1 LVIDSDLKKIFN
13 HYLYRLKQV
22 RKYKNPLMKGSTM
35 TKFLWTMALVTICLF
50 GCTSSEPETPVEAV
64 ESIIE
69 LYEARDFD
77 SLIRTRYAEIYK
89 AENEEQIQMLIH
101 RFTYRFQDKTKLNEA
116 ISTYKS
122 VLELTPELSE
132 NDTVAIFRLDNS
144 FIKLSQMQNGNW
156 GFHL

>member
-1 LVIDSDLKKIFN
+1 
-13 HYLYRLKQV
+13 
-22 RKYKNPLMKGSTM
+22 MKGSIVTKLLLTM
-35 TKFLWTMALVTICLF
+35 TLVAICLI
-50 GCTSSEPETPVEAV
+50 GCTSSEPETPAEAIQ
-64 ESIIE
+64 SIIE

-101 RFTYRFQDKTKLNEA
+101 RFTYRFQDETKLNEA
-116 ISTYKS
+116 ISAYKS
-122 VLELTPELSE
+122 VLHLTPELSE

-144 FIKLSQMQNGNW
+144 FIKLSQMKNGNW